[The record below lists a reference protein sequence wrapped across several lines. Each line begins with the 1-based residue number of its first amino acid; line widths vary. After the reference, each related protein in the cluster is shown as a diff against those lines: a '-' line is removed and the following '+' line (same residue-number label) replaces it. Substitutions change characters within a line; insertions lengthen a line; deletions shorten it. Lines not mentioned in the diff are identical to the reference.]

1 MRRITVAM
9 LTVCLG
15 IGALAGCGGGSD
27 EGSKGSSGASAAS
40 GADGGDTGGDT
51 ADNPL
56 ADLAS
61 KASDARIKVTYRTDE
76 GDEIT
81 IARDG
86 TDRVSFTTDGNTLY
100 SVDGKTISCDGTGPD
115 AECTEL
121 PLGNLGGGLL
131 TAFTAI
137 FEGLTKLDSDIY
149 GGTLT
154 DETIA
159 GRSARCATFTA
170 SDFAPLGGLG
180 GGDFDP
186 TAEAVICVDAETGIL
201 LRLGASSAESSKELL
216 EATAVAEPTDADFEP
231 PTTPQTLPDLP
242 GGITIPS
249 IPQIPG
255 EG

>member
-1 MRRITVAM
+1 VRRITVA
-9 LTVCLG
+9 LLAVCLG
-15 IGALAGCGGGSD
+15 LGVLAGCGGGSD
-27 EGSKGSSGASAAS
+27 DSGKGTSDTTEAPDG
-40 GADGGDTGGDT
+40 DGGDSG

-56 ADLAS
+56 AELAS
-61 KASDARIKVTYRTDE
+61 KAGDARFKITYRTDE

-86 TDRVSFTTDGNTLY
+86 TDRSSFTTGGNTLY
-100 SVDGKTISCDGTGPD
+100 SIDGKSVSCDGTGPD

-121 PLGNLGGGLL
+121 PLGNIAGGVL

-137 FEGLTKLDSDIY
+137 FEGLTKVDSDVY
-149 GGTLT
+149 GGTLS
-154 DETIA
+154 DATIA
-159 GRSARCATFTA
+159 GRDARCATFSA

-186 TAEAVICVDAETGIL
+186 SAEAVICVDAETGIL
-201 LRLGASSAESSKELL
+201 LRLGTKTGEGAKELL
-216 EATAVAEPTDADFEP
+216 EATAVSEPADADFEP
-231 PTTPQTLPDLP
+231 PTTPKTIPGLPD
-242 GGITIPS
+242 GITIPS

>member
-1 MRRITVAM
+1 MRRIIPTIVTVA
-9 LTVCLG
+9 LAL
-15 IGALAGCGGGSD
+15 GALAGCGSD
-27 EGSKGSSGASAAS
+27 SNSSSTTDTTAA
-40 GADGGDTGGDT
+40 AGGDSGGGGE

-56 ADLAS
+56 AELAS
-61 KASDARIKVTYRTDE
+61 KAGDAEIKVTYRTDE

-86 TDRVSFTTDGNTLY
+86 SDRVAFTTADSTIY
-100 SVDGKTISCDGTGPD
+100 SVDGKTVTCDGTGPD

-121 PLGNLGGGLL
+121 PLGNLAGGIL

-137 FEGLTKLDSDIY
+137 FEGLTRVDSDLY
-149 GGTLT
+149 GGRLT

-180 GGDFDP
+180 GSGFDAS
-186 TAEAVICVDAETGIL
+186 AEASVCVDEETGIL
-201 LRLGASSAESSKELL
+201 LRLGTTSDGGSKELL
-216 EATAVAEPTDADFEP
+216 EATAVSVPTDADFEP
-231 PTTPQTLPDLP
+231 PTTPQTIPGLPD
-242 GGITIPS
+242 GITIPS